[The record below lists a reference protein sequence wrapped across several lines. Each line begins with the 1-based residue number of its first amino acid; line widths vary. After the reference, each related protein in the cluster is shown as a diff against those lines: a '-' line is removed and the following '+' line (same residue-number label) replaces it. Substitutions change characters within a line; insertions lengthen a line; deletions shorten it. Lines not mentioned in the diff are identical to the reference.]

1 MSFTYLQ
8 EVTLPQTITRI
19 ENNAVRYTDLT
30 EITIPAVC
38 EYLGD
43 DPFQGVPLVSVYV
56 MSTTPP
62 TINNNPFNTRTIR
75 NIYVP
80 AESVALYK
88 ETWTR
93 YQNLI
98 QAMPQ

>member
-1 MSFTYLQ
+1 MSYTYLQ

-19 ENNAVRYTDLT
+19 ENNALRFTYLT
-30 EITIPAVC
+30 EITIPAAC
-38 EYLGD
+38 EYLGAD
-43 DPFQGVPLVSVYV
+43 SFQGVPLVSVYV
-56 MSTTPP
+56 MATTPP
-62 TINNNPFNTRTIR
+62 TINSNPFNTSTIR

-98 QAMPQ
+98 QAIPE